1 MSDSKDAIQEL
12 DRHARSVVGGVEDD
26 DLIEIGSKQKMAR
39 LQRSCGVTG
48 TEMEAARLEGETD
61 SSVLKRLIVERS
73 ALLDI
78 ED

>member
-1 MSDSKDAIQEL
+1 
-12 DRHARSVVGGVEDD
+12 
-26 DLIEIGSKQKMAR
+26 MAKLKR
-39 LQRSCGVTG
+39 TYGIAD
-48 TEMEAARLEGETD
+48 TEMGAARVEGETD